1 MSINNTSIIQ
11 AFTLFNEKAQKLQR
25 LSFIQSMV
33 QSDVGVSYS
42 LQLRDDGNYDQ
53 YAERRGPDEEAID
66 AFVLTFRFF
75 IQDNEKSSLRNMA
88 ECYEKALVSSKLKD
102 TFAEVRNELNLY
114 LDQPSFINFNY
125 NGENFTRRKI
135 MEIFI
140 YGGMAHANSAKKQL
154 YDEWMSI
161 PLART
166 LLENEFVSILTDVLN
181 AIIYIRNVNEQ
192 AIAELRVMLT
202 DEAAP

>member
-1 MSINNTSIIQ
+1 
-11 AFTLFNEKAQKLQR
+11 
-25 LSFIQSMV
+25 
-33 QSDVGVSYS
+33 
-42 LQLRDDGNYDQ
+42 
-53 YAERRGPDEEAID
+53 
-66 AFVLTFRFF
+66 
-75 IQDNEKSSLRNMA
+75 
-88 ECYEKALVSSKLKD
+88 
-102 TFAEVRNELNLY
+102 
-114 LDQPSFINFNY
+114 
-125 NGENFTRRKI
+125 